1 MHIFGKI
8 MVKKTD
14 GTILMGQ
21 ILNSDIFEN
30 NVEFKASLVV
40 DFEDKKR
47 FNDDFLNT
55 DNIDCV
61 VVTFDILH
69 NIFYGIINVER
80 NIPELN
86 DVTFDEDYFNNGV
99 SRLYIYCEEVEN
111 IVLLNK
117 DFSYL
122 FDPTLIEEEIKE
134 NMKMD

>member
-40 DFEDKKR
+40 EFEDNKR
-47 FNDDFLNT
+47 NDGFLDT
-55 DNIDCV
+55 DSIDCV

-111 IVLLNK
+111 IVLLNR

>member
-14 GTILMGQ
+14 GTVLMGQ

-30 NVEFKASLVV
+30 NVELKASLVV

-47 FNDDFLNT
+47 NDGFLNT
-55 DNIDCV
+55 DNIDYV

-86 DVTFDEDYFNNGV
+86 DVIFDEDYFNNGV
-99 SRLYIYCEEVEN
+99 SRLYIYCEEVES
-111 IVLLNK
+111 IVLLNR

-122 FDPTLIEEEIKE
+122 FNPALIEEEIKE

>member
-30 NVEFKASLVV
+30 NIEFKASLVV
-40 DFEDKKR
+40 DFEDNKR
-47 FNDDFLNT
+47 NDGFLNT
-55 DNIDCV
+55 DSIDCV

-111 IVLLNK
+111 IVLLNR

-122 FDPTLIEEEIKE
+122 FNPTLIEEEIKE

>member
-14 GTILMGQ
+14 GTVLMGQ

-30 NVEFKASLVV
+30 NVELKASLVV

-47 FNDDFLNT
+47 NDGFLNT
-55 DNIDCV
+55 DNIDYV

-86 DVTFDEDYFNNGV
+86 DVIFDEDYFNNGV
-99 SRLYIYCEEVEN
+99 SRLYIYCKEVES
-111 IVLLNK
+111 IVLLNR

-122 FDPTLIEEEIKE
+122 FNPALTEEEIKE

>member
-30 NVEFKASLVV
+30 NIEFKASLVV

-47 FNDDFLNT
+47 DDDFLNT
-55 DNIDCV
+55 DNIDYV

-86 DVTFDEDYFNNGV
+86 DVIFDEDYFNNGV

-111 IVLLNK
+111 IMLLNR

-122 FDPTLIEEEIKE
+122 FNPTLIEEEIKKK
-134 NMKMD
+134 MKMD

>member
-30 NVEFKASLVV
+30 NTEFKASLVV
-40 DFEDKKR
+40 EFEDKKR
-47 FNDDFLNT
+47 NDGFLNT

-111 IVLLNK
+111 IVLLNR

-122 FDPTLIEEEIKE
+122 FNPTLIEEEIKE

>member
-14 GTILMGQ
+14 GTVLMGQ

-47 FNDDFLNT
+47 NDGFLNT
-55 DNIDCV
+55 DNIDYV

-86 DVTFDEDYFNNGV
+86 DVIFDEDYFNNGV

-111 IVLLNK
+111 IVLLNR

-122 FDPTLIEEEIKE
+122 FNPALIEEEIKE

>member
-1 MHIFGKI
+1 MYIFGKI
-8 MVKKTD
+8 MVKRTD

-30 NVEFKASLVV
+30 NLEFKASLVI

-47 FNDDFLNT
+47 DDDFLNEK
-55 DNIDCV
+55 NIDYI

-86 DVTFDEDYFNNGV
+86 DVMFDEDYFNNGV
-99 SRLYIYCEEVEN
+99 SRFYVYCKEVEN
-111 IVLLNK
+111 IVLLNR
-117 DFSYL
+117 DFSHL
-122 FDPTLIEEEIKE
+122 FEPALIEEEIKKY
-134 NMKMD
+134 MKMD

>member
-1 MHIFGKI
+1 MHIFGKV

-14 GTILMGQ
+14 GTVLMGQ

-30 NVEFKASLVV
+30 NLEFKASLVI

-47 FNDDFLNT
+47 DDFSNT
-55 DNIDCV
+55 DNIDYI
-61 VVTFDILH
+61 VVTFDVLN

-99 SRLYIYCEEVEN
+99 SRLYVYCEVEHM
-111 IVLLNK
+111 ILLNR

-122 FDPTLIEEEIKE
+122 FNPALIEEEIKE

>member
-1 MHIFGKI
+1 MHIFGKV

-30 NVEFKASLVV
+30 NVEFKASLMI

-47 FNDDFLNT
+47 DYFLNT
-55 DNIDCV
+55 DNIDYI
-61 VVTFDILH
+61 VVTVDVLD
-69 NIFYGIINVER
+69 NIFYAIINVER
-80 NIPELN
+80 IAPELN

-99 SRLYIYCEEVEN
+99 SRFYIFCEVEHT
-111 IVLLNK
+111 VLLNR

-122 FDPTLIEEEIKE
+122 FNPALIEEEIKE